1 MGSACSNCAGDSV
14 DKTELITDPPVLDI
28 DKAIA
33 KDKAITKSKS
43 KVFANN
49 KMQTLIQNN
58 IKSIVLLQAF
68 IRRLN
73 AKKQVKGKG

>member
-73 AKKQVKGKG
+73 AKKQVKGKV